1 MSELL
6 TNLDELISVLE
17 EPADT
22 LIIFHRN
29 PDADAVGSAFA
40 LQQFLEQL
48 GSHTRC
54 ICSDEVPQNL
64 HFLMNGMQ
72 ESVLSDAVLQDFE
85 PSRIISVDTASP
97 AQMGTLADL
106 FGDRVDVMIDHHKS
120 DTPYGALCYI
130 RESAAATGEII
141 FDLIKKLASEER
153 ITVDTEM
160 CTDLYA
166 AISGDTGCFRY
177 SNVTPKTHLRAAEL
191 GASGIDCADINR
203 RLFENKSL
211 ERLRA
216 QSAAISNMELFDD
229 GKIAVVTFPYALKA
243 ALGLRD
249 EDMDSL
255 VESPRSLSGVEVA
268 LCIRQPLPE
277 GKFRV
282 SARSNGEFDVAAL
295 CRKFEGGGHARAA
308 GCTLTAVDANEAMQ
322 RIVSAIHT
330 IHFDIT

>member
-6 TNLDELISVLE
+6 TNLEELISAFE
-17 EPADT
+17 IPADT

-40 LQQFLEQL
+40 LQRLMEQL
-48 GSHTRC
+48 GSPTRC
-54 ICSDEVPQNL
+54 ICCDEVPQNL
-64 HFLMNGMQ
+64 RFLMDDVQ
-72 ESVLSDAVLQDFE
+72 ESVLPEAVLADFD
-85 PSRIISVDTASP
+85 PVRIISVDTASVS
-97 AQMGTLADL
+97 QMGTLADT
-106 FGDRVDVMIDHHKS
+106 FADRVDVMIDHHEG
-120 DTPYGALCYI
+120 DAPYGAQSYI
-130 RESAAATGEII
+130 RTGAAATGEII
-141 FDLIKKLASEER
+141 FDLIERLANEER
-153 ITVDTEM
+153 IAIDTRM
-160 CTDLYA
+160 CVDLYA

-191 GASGIDCADINR
+191 VASGIDCAEINR

-243 ALGLRD
+243 ALGLGD
-249 EDMDSL
+249 DDLGAL
-255 VESPRSLSGVEVA
+255 VDIPRSLLGVEVA

-282 SARSNGEFDVAAL
+282 SARSNGAFDVAAL
-295 CRKFEGGGHARAA
+295 CRKFDGGGHARAA
-308 GCTLTAVDANEAMQ
+308 GCTLIANDIGEAMQ
-322 RIVSAIHT
+322 CIVSAIRAEQ
-330 IHFDIT
+330 F